1 MDGNDGQFYPSERYD
16 MKQIQAV
23 TLSRFDLIRSTDSV
37 EPERVY
43 KITNSHGDF
52 RYGWSPDGIGVY
64 WYRSLAELVDEHG
77 EV

>member
-1 MDGNDGQFYPSERYD
+1 

-23 TLSRFDLIRSTDSV
+23 TLSRFNLMRSEDAV
-37 EPERVY
+37 EPEQVY

-52 RYGWSPDGIGVY
+52 RYGWSPDGDGVY
-64 WYRSLAELVDEHG
+64 WYPNLNELVAEHG